1 MMLLLFS
8 ILAGFLILVIY
19 KYLRGKIVK
28 ALNRITFIL
37 NEMIDEKKV
46 EFETNEETL
55 TSKIE
60 AKLKKLESSL
70 IQKNLLIKEEKD
82 NVNSLIG
89 DISHQIKTPLANI
102 KIYNEMLIS
111 LEKNEENLEYLNLMQ
126 GQVEKIEWLISSLF
140 KTSRIENGVIKIQKE
155 KCKLQDILIDIVQQ
169 SYLRIEE
176 KDIILNIDNSE
187 IDLNID
193 KKWTTEAIYNV
204 FDNAIKYSQNEG
216 TISIKCYV
224 EQLFIK
230 INIEDNGRGIS
241 EFELNNIFKRF
252 YRGKNQTA
260 DGAGIGLYLSR
271 QIIEMQGG
279 FITVKSKEHK
289 GSIFSIYLLK

>member
-204 FDNAIKYSQNEG
+204 FDNAIKYSENQGKIN
-216 TISIKCYV
+216 IKCYI
-224 EQLFIK
+224 EQLFVK